1 MGGRKEKLKR
11 FAELATFDNVI
22 QNYDFKNPELK
33 NAQGEILD
41 LKGKWG
47 SNFFKN
53 NNPIILEL
61 ACGKGDYTVGLARM
75 YPQKNFIGI
84 DIKGNRLW
92 RGAKTAIDENLTNV
106 GFLRTKIELITTF
119 FAENEIAEIWITF
132 PDPFPKSPNRRLT
145 APHFL
150 DKYRT
155 IAKKEAIINFKTDD
169 PDLFGYSVEVVKEQ
183 ALPVIINELDIDA
196 AGIRKEELAIQ
207 TFYEKQHLAIG
218 RKIKF
223 LQFFL
228 NSTH

>member
-33 NAQGEILD
+33 NAAGETVA
-41 LKGKWG
+41 LKGKWA

-75 YPQKNFIGI
+75 FPQKNFIGI

-150 DKYRT
+150 DKYRS

-169 PDLFGYSVEVVKEQ
+169 PDLYEYSVEVVKEQ

-196 AGIRKEELAIQ
+196 AGMRKNELAIQ

-228 NSTH
+228 NSAH

>member
-11 FAELATFDNVI
+11 FNELSTFDNVI

-33 NAQGEILD
+33 NAAGETLD
-41 LKGKWG
+41 LKGRWAAE
-47 SNFFKN
+47 FFKN

-61 ACGKGDYTVGLARM
+61 ACGKGDYTVGLARLF
-75 YPQKNFIGI
+75 PQKNFIGI

-92 RGAKTAIDENLTNV
+92 RGAKTALEENLSNV
-106 GFLRTKIELITTF
+106 GFLRTKIELVTTF
-119 FAENEIAEIWITF
+119 FAENEIDEIWITF

-150 DKYRT
+150 DKYRSIT
-155 IAKKEAIINFKTDD
+155 KKEAIINFKTDD
-169 PDLFGYSVEVVKEQ
+169 PDLFESSVEVVTAEQ
-183 ALPVIINELDIDA
+183 LPIIINEFDIDE

-223 LQFFL
+223 LKFFL
-228 NSTH
+228 NRTH